1 MVKDSLDAINVVFD
15 DDRSV
20 ADAGVLV
27 AATLARKLGIEAL
40 VNGCVDLGRRV
51 GYFRPGR
58 KVMSLVHAMLLGADS
73 IDGCDVLRS
82 GRTGR
87 VLGHRVMAPS
97 TLGTFLR
104 AFTFG
109 HVRQLDRVLGELLAR
124 AWKAGAGPD
133 AQRLV
138 IDVDSFIR
146 EVHGSQK
153 QGASYG
159 YTKKLGYHPLLA
171 TRAGSGEVLHV
182 RFRAGKANTQ
192 RGVIRFVDELLARV
206 RRAGATG
213 EILLRADSGF
223 HNAKLRARLAAN
235 GVLYSIGVRQT
246 TAIAAAIALI
256 PEAAWV
262 PLVDYPQSGEAQIA
276 ETTTLQGERL
286 IVRRVRTLGVQAQ
299 LFETW
304 RHFAALTNRTEPLAL
319 VEAEHRDHAT
329 VELDIRDLLDQ
340 ALAHAPSGQFAAN
353 AAWTVI
359 ATIAHN
365 LHRWSELIGLPD
377 KAIPR
382 RAHTNRRR
390 LLAMPGRLTHHSR
403 RWTLH
408 LPARWPWQTD
418 WQAALTRIRALPAL
432 S

>member
-1 MVKDSLDAINVVFD
+1 MVNDSLDAINVVFD

-20 ADAGVLV
+20 ADAGVLLV
-27 AATLARKLGIEAL
+27 ATLARKLGIEGL
-40 VNGCVDLGRRV
+40 VNDCVDLGRRV
-51 GYFRPGR
+51 AYFRPGR
-58 KVMSLVHAMLLGADS
+58 KVMSLIHAMLLGADS
-73 IDGCDVLRS
+73 IDGCDLLRT

-124 AWKAGAGPD
+124 AWKAGAGPG

-146 EVHGSQK
+146 EVHGSHK

-206 RRAGATG
+206 SRAGASG

-246 TAIAAAIALI
+246 TLIAAAIALI

-262 PLVDYPQSGEAQIA
+262 PLVDYPESGEAQIA
-276 ETTTLQGERL
+276 ETTIAGERL

-304 RHFAALTNRTEPLAL
+304 RHYGALTNRTEPLAL

-359 ATIAHN
+359 AAIAHN

-377 KAIPR
+377 KTIAR

-390 LLAMPGRLTHHSR
+390 LLAMPGRLTYHSR

-418 WQAALTRIRALPAL
+418 FQAALTRVRALPAL